1 MKKRKLKKI
10 WKYNFERF
18 FIYRNKRLIIIGT
31 TLIVLIILIVLISVF
46 VDYSYSDVNVN
57 NNLGAFNS
65 ESRLGV
71 FKRYA
76 VSTDSAQ
83 CAHIGK

>member
-1 MKKRKLKKI
+1 LKKRKLKNI
-10 WKYNFERF
+10 WKF

-31 TLIVLIILIVLISVF
+31 TLIVLVILIVLISVF
-46 VDYSYSDVNVN
+46 VDYSYSDVNVS